1 MVSEDNFEILNAAA
15 WRAAGKF
22 NRDSEV
28 REECYEYV
36 LYHAAL
42 KINEEHN
49 ANYMRMRCDSLA
61 RNWFDDDYNR
71 HNKRTQYDMD
81 PDELPFTR
89 SKNVRCMTPEEQV
102 IEREEIEE
110 IHQLFANVGL
120 SPFEAR
126 VITTRAEGFITARQI
141 AEVENVKFNS
151 VAVSASRASQ
161 KLVPVLRKTAIFKGY
176 NPDGQFTPRLGHS
189 RENKSQNK
197 CADYYHPTRERKAKA
212 ATSAQTGLQC
222 CVSFAVAG

>member
-1 MVSEDNFEILNAAA
+1 MVSENNFEILNAAA

-22 NRDSEV
+22 NRDTEM
-28 REECYEYV
+28 REDCYEYV

-61 RNWFDDDYNR
+61 RNWFDDEYNR
-71 HNKRTQYDMD
+71 HNKRAEYSMD
-81 PDELPFTR
+81 PEELPFTR
-89 SKNVRCMTPEEQV
+89 SQNDRCMTPEEQV

-110 IHQLFANVGL
+110 IYQLFANVGL

-126 VITTRAEGFITARQI
+126 VITTRAEGFITAHQI

-151 VAVSASRASQ
+151 VAVSASRARQ
-161 KLVPVLRKTAIFKGY
+161 KLVPVLRKAAISKGY

-189 RENKSQNK
+189 RENNSQNK
-197 CADYYHPTRERKAKA
+197 CADYYHPARERKAKA
-212 ATSAQTGLQC
+212 VTSAQAGRLC
-222 CVSFAVAG
+222 CAFFATT

>member
-1 MVSEDNFEILNAAA
+1 MVSEDSFEILNAAA

-22 NRDSEV
+22 NRDSEM
-28 REECYEYV
+28 REDCYEYV

-42 KINEEHN
+42 KVTEEHN

-71 HNKRTQYDMD
+71 HNKRAEYGMD
-81 PDELPFTR
+81 PEDLHFTR
-89 SKNVRCMTPEEQV
+89 SQNDRCMTPEEQV

-110 IHQLFANVGL
+110 IYQLFANVGL
-120 SPFEAR
+120 SPFEVK

-141 AEVENVKFNS
+141 AEVENVKFNK
-151 VAVSASRASQ
+151 VAISASRARQ
-161 KLVPVLRKTAIFKGY
+161 KLLPVLRKTAISNGY

-197 CADYYHPTRERKAKA
+197 CTDYYHPTRERKSRA
-212 ATSAQTGLQC
+212 ATSAQVGWRC
-222 CVSFAVAG
+222 CASFATT